1 MDTGGIAQE
10 KMTPALAHFD
20 TWQLV
25 ALAAAVGWA
34 SGLRLYAVLFIVGG
48 LGYLQLVE
56 LPAGLNAL
64 AHPLVLAASG
74 FMCFVEFF
82 ADKIPG
88 VDTAWDVVQTF
99 VRIPAGAA
107 LAASVFGDSS
117 TAMMLAAA
125 ILGGSLAAGSHL
137 AKSGGR
143 AVINTSPEPF
153 SNWAASFGE
162 ELAVG
167 SVLWLAFAH
176 PLAALVVLAV
186 LVVFTLWLI
195 PRVWRM
201 IRTLVDRVL
210 SWLDGLHGAAG
221 GAAGPARDPSKRSR

>member
-1 MDTGGIAQE
+1 
-10 KMTPALAHFD
+10 MTPALAHFD

-48 LGYLQLVE
+48 LGYLGWVE

-82 ADKIPG
+82 ADKVPG
-88 VDTAWDVVQTF
+88 VDSAWDLVQTF
-99 VRIPAGAA
+99 IRIPAGAA

-125 ILGGSLAAGSHL
+125 IVGGTLAAGSHL
-137 AKSGGR
+137 VKAGSR

-167 SVLWLAFAH
+167 TVLWLAFAH
-176 PLAALVVLAV
+176 PVVALIVIGL
-186 LVVFTLWLI
+186 LVALMIWLI
-195 PRVWRM
+195 PRVWRT
-201 IRTLVDRVL
+201 IRAIVNRVL
-210 SWLDGLHGAAG
+210 AWFDSLNRGHT
-221 GAAGPARDPSKRSR
+221 P